1 MSRHCFWVAS
11 NLTKMVGQSRVEQVF
26 DSRCLR
32 HHWHRECHLRH
43 ELADMSSFQSFREH
57 SGEVPMTSFI
67 IVQFTLQLYT
77 GEDRPIHR
85 NFEDCGLHVVA
96 CKAFLVV
103 DHHHSQ
109 VLFGLETGN

>member
-1 MSRHCFWVAS
+1 
-11 NLTKMVGQSRVEQVF
+11 
-26 DSRCLR
+26 
-32 HHWHRECHLRH
+32 
-43 ELADMSSFQSFREH
+43 
-57 SGEVPMTSFI
+57 MTSFI